1 MISLIKTDTIKNDEN
16 EKIITGEF
24 IGLSTDTKPTT
35 YNDSN
40 VGNGSLYVEI
50 DTGKIYF
57 YDLENDTW
65 HEFKNGSSPSPTPVT
80 SYLTLGQYK
89 IYNSDGTRVLDE
101 YSDYTNAT
109 GSLVNYNTGE
119 TVWKFN
125 DESPIG
131 AGFVEAGTYQLF
143 VDSASDGENTVSIQ
157 KVRLDIGQG
166 EDTDNMIEIIE
177 GQDATYQ
184 GVKLLIDVE

>member
-1 MISLIKTDTIKNDEN
+1 MITISEIKASTKGSKNF
-16 EKIITGEF
+16 IGELR
-24 IGLSTDTKPTT
+24 GLSTDTKPSEIEGHEIT
-35 YNDSN
+35 
-40 VGNGSLYVEI
+40 NGCIFLEM

-101 YSDYTNAT
+101 YSDYTNVT
-109 GSLVNYNTGE
+109 GSLVNYDTGDTIWE
-119 TVWKFN
+119 FN
-125 DESPIG
+125 DEAPIG

-143 VDSASDGENTVSIQ
+143 VQSASDGENTVSIQ
-157 KVRLDIGQG
+157 EVRLDIGQG

-177 GQDATYQ
+177 GQDAYYQ